1 MAFPHMVHGNQSLRT
16 SHPQLC
22 CCCSISSHPENS
34 GYFSMETGI
43 HCKAAGK
50 VEVSERNRSPASP
63 GGIAVSVSFD
73 TRLHLQQAGPLLGSS
88 TSVEGR
94 CPSCTLLFNTD
105 GGHPSHQTSVL
116 VVLTTQPHQCSYRG
130 QLPPTASTFLGASWL
145 TWSRISR
152 RSNSITCPGLNTQ
165 SYIER
170 GLRSF

>member
-1 MAFPHMVHGNQSLRT
+1 MGLPHMVHGNQSLRT

-34 GYFSMETGI
+34 GSFLHGDWNSL
-43 HCKAAGK
+43 CKAAGK

-63 GGIAVSVSFD
+63 GGMAVSVSFD

-105 GGHPSHQTSVL
+105 GGHPSHQTCVL

-130 QLPPTASTFLGASWL
+130 QLPTFHALDLLRQQGWQ
-145 TWSRISR
+145 R
-152 RSNSITCPGLNTQ
+152 RGTP
-165 SYIER
+165 
-170 GLRSF
+170 RSGGCATHC